1 MRNPLLGEARD
12 IFCRV
17 PFNCL
22 KNAVSRAL
30 KDGNRTRVAHA
41 RASVRPSLLRQ
52 FALPVKYKGAR
63 RVRGNVGRCGG
74 MKRGIVD
81 KT

>member
-30 KDGNRTRVAHA
+30 AGIALASPMRE
-41 RASVRPSLLRQ
+41 RACDQAFCANSPFPSNTK
-52 FALPVKYKGAR
+52 APDA
-63 RVRGNVGRCGG
+63 
-74 MKRGIVD
+74 
-81 KT
+81 